1 MPVRYVPI
9 TITLRENAVLPDGP
23 PAGNSA
29 RSTPALTG
37 RALRGMV
44 SRTLRRL
51 GVADEVHDRI
61 VLSGAV
67 SFTAAHPLTSDDQVC
82 LPLPLCLRVC
92 RETGQ
97 MFDLSDPARQLVPG
111 LSKPDGE
118 LVAVKPSGEFA
129 HWVWVT
135 RVGQG
140 RIQRDRARGRP
151 TERTG
156 GPFHV
161 SALAAGQEFRA
172 WWRVAADTEDQLD
185 DLLFDLL
192 GMEEHRKDGVRIGLG
207 RAKDTAHGG
216 DALLTVGD
224 MVDRA
229 VDVRLP
235 EFAPGKDVWVLLLA
249 PALVVDPDTGEYHP
263 DALGAAVTQRFAGL
277 VRVRSVWTAPQLTGG
292 YNATWRGFLPE
303 EWAAAP
309 GSVVRCEVTA
319 PDGLTPEQIAEQILA
334 VERQP
339 LGDHWID
346 GYGAFLVFHPPPAW
360 ALQSHTIKPRPTED
374 QTDQPVDA
382 ALVDQILEVA
392 TDTLCWQRLDLTL
405 RDAAV
410 RSAEESRNVPSP
422 SLLGRLRD
430 TLHVTG
436 DVRRVDQARQAL
448 SGLSTLLTGLA
459 DKAARDLDAA
469 LIALPGRSRIAL
481 RVWLTELATSPEA
494 LLFNPDGTD
503 LLGLTRQV
511 KARILTQSEV
521 DDQAAEQWLREH
533 AAPLG
538 VRFLDEWFRQVARNA
553 KENAA

>member
-1 MPVRYVPI
+1 MPIRYVPI
-9 TITLRENAVLPDGP
+9 TIALREDAVLPDGP

-29 RSTPALTG
+29 RSTPSLTG

-67 SFTAAHPLTSDDQVC
+67 SFTAAHPLTDDDLAC
-82 LPLPLCLRVC
+82 LPRPLCLRVR
-92 RETGQ
+92 RETREV
-97 MFDLSDPARQLVPG
+97 FDLSDPTVKLVTG
-111 LSKPDGE
+111 LSRPDGE
-118 LVAVKPSGEFA
+118 LVAATSAGELTR
-129 HWVWVT
+129 WVSVA
-135 RVGQG
+135 RVGRG

-156 GPFHV
+156 GPFHI

-185 DLLFDLL
+185 ALLFDLFL
-192 GMEEHRKDGVRIGLG
+192 MEEHREGGVRIGLG

-216 DALLTVGD
+216 DAVLTVGD

-229 VDVRLP
+229 LDVRLP
-235 EFAPGKDVWVLLLA
+235 EFGLGKDLWVVLLA
-249 PALVVDPDTGEYHP
+249 PALVVDPDTGDYHP
-263 DALGAAVTQRFAGL
+263 DALGTAVAERFAGG

-292 YNATWRGFLPE
+292 YNATWRGFVPE
-303 EWAAAP
+303 EWAAAT

-319 PDGLTPEQIAEQILA
+319 PDGLTAEQILA
-334 VERQP
+334 AERQP

-346 GYGAFLVFHPPPAW
+346 GYGAFLVLRPPSAWELRSSTTKRPPPV
-360 ALQSHTIKPRPTED
+360 ED
-374 QTDQPVDA
+374 AQDQPLDTATVDRMLA
-382 ALVDQILEVA
+382 EA
-392 TDTLCWQRLDLTL
+392 TDALCWQRLDPLL

-410 RSAEESRNVPSP
+410 RSADESRNVPSP

-436 DVRRVDQARQAL
+436 DARRVDPAGQAL
-448 SGLSTLLTGLA
+448 SGLSTVLTGLA
-459 DKAARDLDAA
+459 DKAARALDSA
-469 LIALPGRSRIAL
+469 LIAPPGCAIRPAL
-481 RVWLTELATSPEA
+481 RVWLTELATKPDT
-494 LLFNPDGTD
+494 LLFGRDGTD
-503 LLGLTRQV
+503 LLGLTRQI
-511 KARILTQSEV
+511 KDRILADSGM
-521 DDQAAEQWLREH
+521 DDQAAQRWLREH
-533 AAPLG
+533 AAPIG
-538 VRFLDEWFRQVARNA
+538 VRFLDEWFRQTARNA